1 MGERRVHAHQL
12 MCAHVCSS
20 LSALGQVHVFGVS
33 QEQGNRSLVTWTHQA
48 RSTGAVS
55 CPAFTCVFP
64 SLWKDSL
71 VPSPCSFCRCL
82 GRDQTC
88 PIMQKTRG
96 NLFISRAKKALTNVT
111 TTSRLGTL
119 TGPHGGP
126 WSSKDGEEGL
136 TLD

>member
-12 MCAHVCSS
+12 MCAPHSQPWGRSMS
-20 LSALGQVHVFGVS
+20 LVFGVS

-64 SLWKDSL
+64 SLWNDSL

-88 PIMQKTRG
+88 SIMQKTRG

-126 WSSKDGEEGL
+126 WSSKDGEEDL
-136 TLD
+136 TRD